1 MAQTGPLE
9 DTVPVMCQSRCPQC
23 QDMFSDPRV
32 LPCLHTLCMRCL
44 QSLEPFSTLERG
56 QKLASQ
62 QSVLCPVCDSEVSL
76 PPGGVRDLLPD
87 LLAQTEVLLE
97 RLRRGGDEMPC
108 DLCGDGKGDRRCQDC
123 RVTMCEF
130 CCLAHRRQKRTSDHS
145 LLPLRDLPPGSSLSP
160 APVCTL
166 HPLEELRLFC
176 ESCALPSCRDC
187 ALVKHL
193 GHEIRPVMEVVG
205 RHRAQ
210 LQGALIKSAPELEAL
225 EATLHTIQEAEEDLK
240 RSAELLRKE
249 VEHFSEGYIR
259 AVQEHRV
266 RILQDIEE
274 EARRKNQ
281 ALSLQRARIRQQLTD
296 LHTATTFTR
305 GLLDHGPDLHIVRAK
320 ALVLGR
326 LKELN
331 QGNQSQVDQAA
342 ADRIVF
348 NAKDEAG
355 LCRGYQMYGVVQR
368 VGVDPERCQ
377 VRGQGLQSVQL
388 GKLCSFTLTCNS
400 KAGDRQEHKGAPPRV
415 VILHKDSGRS
425 LQASIQDNQDGTY
438 HISYTPTEPSDL
450 SISVCIKG
458 RHIKGSPF
466 TVTVR
471 GTSRQHCGIYHCCTF
486 CSSGGQKDARCGCGG
501 TMPGGFQGCGHG
513 HKGHPGLSHWSCCGS
528 TSEISD
534 CTGVKDSAPRNLLR
548 TVAL

>member
-1 MAQTGPLE
+1 
-9 DTVPVMCQSRCPQC
+9 
-23 QDMFSDPRV
+23 
-32 LPCLHTLCMRCL
+32 
-44 QSLEPFSTLERG
+44 
-56 QKLASQ
+56 
-62 QSVLCPVCDSEVSL
+62 
-76 PPGGVRDLLPD
+76 
-87 LLAQTEVLLE
+87 
-97 RLRRGGDEMPC
+97 
-108 DLCGDGKGDRRCQDC
+108 
-123 RVTMCEF
+123 
-130 CCLAHRRQKRTSDHS
+130 
-145 LLPLRDLPPGSSLSP
+145 
-160 APVCTL
+160 
-166 HPLEELRLFC
+166 
-176 ESCALPSCRDC
+176 
-187 ALVKHL
+187 
-193 GHEIRPVMEVVG
+193 MEVAG

-240 RSAELLRKE
+240 RSAELLQKE

-377 VRGQGLQSVQL
+377 VRGQGDHFIIPLRDIGNLINVMILLISCILHDPGLQSVQQ

-425 LQASIQDNQDGTY
+425 VSLHGCYTQ
-438 HISYTPTEPSDL
+438 HI
-450 SISVCIKG
+450 
-458 RHIKGSPF
+458 R
-466 TVTVR
+466 
-471 GTSRQHCGIYHCCTF
+471 
-486 CSSGGQKDARCGCGG
+486 SS
-501 TMPGGFQGCGHG
+501 
-513 HKGHPGLSHWSCCGS
+513 L
-528 TSEISD
+528 
-534 CTGVKDSAPRNLLR
+534 PRL
-548 TVAL
+548 AL